1 MIIFKESAVPDISR
15 NAILDNKR
23 NYEVTYQNIMPDE
36 HFHFLSHKNPPPLF
50 LDKLHLSCDHFLPH
64 PSPFIIT

>member
-36 HFHFLSHKNPPPLF
+36 HFHFLSHKNSPPPF
-50 LDKLHLSCDHFLPH
+50 FWISY
-64 PSPFIIT
+64 T